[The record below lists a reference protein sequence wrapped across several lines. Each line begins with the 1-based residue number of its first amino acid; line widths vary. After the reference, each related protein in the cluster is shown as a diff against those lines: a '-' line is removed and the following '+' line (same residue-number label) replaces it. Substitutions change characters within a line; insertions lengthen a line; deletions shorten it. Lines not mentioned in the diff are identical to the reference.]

1 MEPNL
6 EIHAQPHPDPRIH
19 RVGFELTHPYV
30 EQCWGALLGPSGI
43 AILRRLPVLWAEQ
56 EPARVPSGE
65 LGASLGLT
73 ERTGDHSRF
82 GRALSRLAQFR
93 LGEWFEHGSVL
104 SIYTEVAPLTEH
116 QLRRVPDWT
125 RSTHDRLLDRHLDE
139 IAGRRDPVGT
149 VSDITA
155 RLDLLQQTRANQLN
169 SDQALGR

>member
-19 RVGFELTHPYV
+19 RIGFGLTHPYV

-43 AILRRLPVLWAEQ
+43 AILRRMPVLWTDQ
-56 EPARVPSGE
+56 EPAHVPSAE

-73 ERTGDHSRF
+73 EHTGDQSRF
-82 GRALSRLAQFR
+82 GRALSRLARFR
-93 LGEWFEHGSVL
+93 LGEWLEHGSVL

-116 QLRRVPDWT
+116 QLRHVPNWT
-125 RSTHDRLLDRHLDE
+125 RSTHDHLLDRHLKE
-139 IAGRRDPVGT
+139 VAGRQNPGGT
-149 VSDITA
+149 VADITA

-169 SDQALGR
+169 SNQALGR